1 MECRN
6 SIFAMGEHQQGDG
19 PASDGEYFIPVSKE
33 LSAGNYRICPGS
45 AIPFEVINLNLT
57 IATIDILGVGCS
69 FIDTTEEK
77 YKIEFIF

>member
-1 MECRN
+1 MLFIERYRYISMECRN

-45 AIPFEVINLNLT
+45 AIPL
-57 IATIDILGVGCS
+57 LG
-69 FIDTTEEK
+69 DLP
-77 YKIEFIF
+77 